1 MFSGLT
7 RAAGGG
13 GTSNEPG
20 SGGDGMGAEIFP
32 SGNGRQL
39 GGGGATAGPTRRV
52 GGADARTARLKVLEG
67 SNNNKAADEGV

>member
-1 MFSGLT
+1 
-7 RAAGGG
+7 
-13 GTSNEPG
+13 
-20 SGGDGMGAEIFP
+20 MGAEIFP

-67 SNNNKAADEGV
+67 SNNNKGGDEAV